1 MYIDA
6 HNHLELYNDN
16 IEEALTRISQ
26 HKILTLA
33 CSMDEKSYLYAKGI
47 SYSNPLVVPCFGIHP
62 WEAHKFHA
70 NLEGYDK
77 YIKETPIIGEIG
89 LDYYWVEEKYKYPYQ
104 RKVLN
109 YFLQKAKEYDKITNL
124 HTKGAEEDILFL
136 IKKYNL
142 RSPIIHWY
150 SGPLEILKRLL
161 DYGCYFTISV
171 DIGYSEIT
179 NEMVRILPLNRILTE
194 TDGPTALEWVNGE
207 YAYPDYVVKIIEKIS
222 NIKKIETEL
231 VKEAVY
237 ENYLTLIKP

>member
-6 HNHLELYNDN
+6 HNHLELYQDN

-26 HKILTLA
+26 HKIFTLA
-33 CSMDEKSYLYAKGI
+33 CSMDEKSYLYAKDI
-47 SYSNPLVVPCFGIHP
+47 ALFNPMVVPCFGIHP
-62 WEAHKFHA
+62 WEAHKYHDELDLF
-70 NLEGYDK
+70 DI

-89 LDYYWVEEKYKYPYQ
+89 LDYYWVEEKYKHPYQ

-109 YFLQKAKEYDKITNL
+109 YFLQRAQEYDKITNL
-124 HTKGAEEDILFL
+124 HTKGAEEEILFL

-150 SGPLEILKRLL
+150 SGPLDTLKKLL
-161 DYGCYFTISV
+161 DYGCYFTVSV

-179 NEMVRILPLNRILTE
+179 DEMVKLLPMNRILTE

-207 YAYPDYVVKIIEKIS
+207 YAYPDYVKRV
-222 NIKKIETEL
+222 
-231 VKEAVY
+231 VKEIATIKGLDAEQVKDIVY
-237 ENYLTLIKP
+237 KNYLSFIKL